1 MNKIL
6 LEKIKR
12 RLDDSLPEM
21 VRLQCD
27 LTAIPALAPENG
39 GDGESDKAAF
49 LKKFLL
55 SAGFSDVIDYP
66 APDSRVT
73 SGNRPNLITV
83 IPGNNRERTVWILT
97 HLDVVPPG
105 NLDLW
110 DHNPY
115 EGYVKDG
122 KIFGRGTEDNQQD
135 LVASLFAAK
144 AFLDEGVRPE
154 NTVGLA
160 FVSDEETGSNKGL
173 KYLLETQ
180 RSLFRHTDL
189 IVVPDSGSSDGSNV
203 EVAEK
208 SMLWVRFRTV
218 GKQCHASRPE
228 LGRNAFLAASHLVVK
243 LSHLTDS
250 FNFSD
255 PLYEP
260 PVSTFQPTRKD
271 ANVPNINTI
280 PGDDVF
286 YLDCRVLPRYPLSE
300 VLDAMRKAADDV
312 ERTFDVRI
320 EISPVEQVQAPPPT
334 PTDAPVV
341 KALERAIKD
350 IYGVS
355 AEPVGIGGGTVAA
368 PFRQVGFPVAVW
380 SRIDL
385 TAHQPNEFCFIE
397 NMLGDAKVYAHLFLQ
412 GSD

>member
-1 MNKIL
+1 MDNIL

-12 RLDDSLPEM
+12 RLDDSVPDM
-21 VRLQCD
+21 IRLQLD

-39 GDGESDKAAF
+39 GNGESDKASF
-49 LKKFLL
+49 LGKFLL
-55 SAGFSDVIDYP
+55 SAGFSDVIDHP

-73 SGNRPNLITV
+73 SGSRPNLITV

-110 DHNPY
+110 DRNPY
-115 EGYVKDG
+115 EAYVKDG

-189 IVVPDSGSSDGSNV
+189 IVVPDSGSSDGSKV

-243 LSHLTDS
+243 LSRLADS
-250 FNFSD
+250 FNF
-255 PLYEP
+255 
-260 PVSTFQPTRKD
+260 PTRCMSRRS
-271 ANVPNINTI
+271 VPSSRPVKTPMSRTSTRSPEMTSSTWTAGCS
-280 PGDDVF
+280 PGTH
-286 YLDCRVLPRYPLSE
+286 S
-300 VLDAMRKAADDV
+300 RK
-312 ERTFDVRI
+312 F
-320 EISPVEQVQAPPPT
+320 SMP
-334 PTDAPVV
+334 
-341 KALERAIKD
+341 
-350 IYGVS
+350 
-355 AEPVGIGGGTVAA
+355 
-368 PFRQVGFPVAVW
+368 
-380 SRIDL
+380 
-385 TAHQPNEFCFIE
+385 
-397 NMLGDAKVYAHLFLQ
+397 
-412 GSD
+412 